1 MANLAKA
8 SSEPGLYKGT
18 YPSVLRVP
26 EGEEVKKAGAREA
39 KEITSACVFIFLAAV
54 AFIYTTPA
62 TPSPSPSSTH
72 AGDDL
77 AIIFIFPVVRKE
89 SELATSSTPNRGRG
103 ASQGSVGRSHGAP
116 VHLRK
121 LGRLIFYLLSV
132 FLHIACTR
140 PPLAFGDPS
149 SVSPR
154 CCSSTLMVAT
164 SS

>member
-8 SSEPGLYKGT
+8 SSEPGQYKGT
-18 YPSVLRVP
+18 YPSVLRGP
-26 EGEEVKKAGAREA
+26 EGRESRRQVRG
-39 KEITSACVFIFLAAV
+39 KPRRSRLPVSSSSS
-54 AFIYTTPA
+54 P
-62 TPSPSPSSTH
+62 PSPSSTPRRRHPRHLLHLHH

-132 FLHIACTR
+132 FLQIACTH

-154 CCSSTLMVAT
+154 CCSSTLMVET
-164 SS
+164 SR